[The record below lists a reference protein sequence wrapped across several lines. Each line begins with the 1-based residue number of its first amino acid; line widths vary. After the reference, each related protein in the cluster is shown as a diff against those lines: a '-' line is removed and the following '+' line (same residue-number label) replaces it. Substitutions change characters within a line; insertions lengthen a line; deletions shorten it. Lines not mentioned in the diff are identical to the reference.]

1 MSGNSGRV
9 QVPVS
14 GLRHLVTSTRR
25 STCQCLDSGTWQQ
38 GSLMVLGSVL
48 FRIFQVKLLMLM
60 FSASSV
66 TMRCSWQCGLFEKL
80 FFWNS
85 IPWCNLTIVKYI
97 ALIQDS
103 RFKIGIFDVD
113 VDWKVFGTPVPVFV
127 GLPCCSSSATRP
139 VHRRAR
145 LQAWNSWSPNAL
157 AGTLHGYNLLQ
168 YLQLPWAWN
177 TSICGSKKST

>member
-14 GLRHLVTSTRR
+14 GLRHLVISTRR

-38 GSLMVLGSVL
+38 GSLMVLGLVL

-97 ALIQDS
+97 ALMFLLD
-103 RFKIGIFDVD
+103 
-113 VDWKVFGTPVPVFV
+113 
-127 GLPCCSSSATRP
+127 CSSHAI
-139 VHRRAR
+139 
-145 LQAWNSWSPNAL
+145 
-157 AGTLHGYNLLQ
+157 LL
-168 YLQLPWAWN
+168 LPLVIW
-177 TSICGSKKST
+177 TCQQSSIYTCIYIFIYIYICIIHIHHPQ